1 MDDFDRITELSE
13 EANIPYSPDVSIEQA
28 INSTKRRRIDIG
40 GEAVTKEQTQEE
52 MELTRNR
59 CTPCKRR
66 EG

>member
-28 INSTKRRRIDIG
+28 INSTKRRMIDIG
-40 GEAVTKEQTQEE
+40 GEAVTKEQAQEE
-52 MELTRNR
+52 MELTRSR

-66 EG
+66 DV

>member
-40 GEAVTKEQTQEE
+40 GEVVTKEQVRSIMEE
-52 MELTRNR
+52 TVS
-59 CTPCKRR
+59 CVTPAVRR
-66 EG
+66 TD